1 VGRLNVSVSQRSKT
15 QRFAKTLCLSKVKNA
30 AVRQNS
36 LGVRQRKWDERAPE
50 ASLSS
55 ALARS
60 ASARR
65 TSRASVASALARSA
79 AARACTACR
88 RAAPLS
94 PPPTPRA
101 PHEVP

>member
-1 VGRLNVSVSQRSKT
+1 MFKRICLSKVKNAAVR
-15 QRFAKTLCLSKVKNA
+15 QLSKVKNA

-101 PHEVP
+101 PHEAP